1 MHELSNIETRVPVF
15 ENERCCLL
23 TGSRRYYRDT
33 CRAGIG
39 TKLREGRHIIG
50 FGCQS
55 SALQK
60 KGDSMMALE
69 FLQAPVDQAQ
79 VTQQCDQ
86 SCICPNCTWTQCN
99 WELAVSEGA
108 SQCLPRS
115 YSEQHLG
122 T

>member
-60 KGDSMMALE
+60 KGDSMMALD
-69 FLQAPVDQAQ
+69 FLQAPW
-79 VTQQCDQ
+79 
-86 SCICPNCTWTQCN
+86 IRR
-99 WELAVSEGA
+99 
-108 SQCLPRS
+108 RS
-115 YSEQHLG
+115 HKNVISRAFAPIARGHSATGSWQ
-122 T
+122 